1 MKKFCKAVLIS
12 CFLLTGCGAI
22 SDFRVNRQL
31 DLGQQYLVDLEYD
44 KAMLAYSKALQ
55 IEPKAIVEEA
65 MAAATRYDREIWD
78 AAVEESLQKLKDGGA
93 VITQPDDA
101 TLDSFRQAMDPIY
114 EEYGVRYETL
124 LNQINET
131 LEN

>member
-55 IEPKAIVEEA
+55 IEPKEMEA
-65 MAAATRYDREIWD
+65 
-78 AAVEESLQKLKDGGA
+78 
-93 VITQPDDA
+93 
-101 TLDSFRQAMDPIY
+101 FRACSRSPIAS
-114 EEYGVRYETL
+114 
-124 LNQINET
+124 
-131 LEN
+131 